1 MVKIAPSILAAN
13 VNDLENDIKE
23 VVSAGA
29 DYIHIDVMDGKFV
42 PNMTRGLEMLKAAKN
57 ATDITLDVHFMVE
70 NPKEYI
76 QEFIDDSDIITFH
89 VEAADKTIIEEI
101 IQLLRI
107 KGKKVGMSIKPN
119 TSLDI
124 LIPYL
129 DKLDMVLIMTV
140 EPGFGG
146 QKLIPET
153 IEKIKELRK
162 LRPNLD
168 IEVDGGINLET
179 AKLVKEAGANI
190 LVAGT
195 AVFKSE
201 NRKQAIEELRK

>member
-13 VNDLENDIKE
+13 MDDLEKDIKE
-23 VVSAGA
+23 VVAAGA

-42 PNMTRGLEMLKAAKN
+42 PNETPGLKMLKVAKK
-57 ATDITLDVHFMVE
+57 ATDVVLDVHFMVE
-70 NPKEYI
+70 NPKEYM
-76 QEFIDDSDIITFH
+76 EPFIEDSDIITFH
-89 VEAADKTIIEEI
+89 VEAAEENTINEI
-101 IQLLRI
+101 IQIL
-107 KGKKVGMSIKPN
+107 KNKEKKVGMSIKPN
-119 TSLDI
+119 TSLDV
-124 LIPYL
+124 LLPYL
-129 DKLDMVLIMTV
+129 DKIDMVLIMTV

-153 IEKIKELRK
+153 IEKIKELRTLK
-162 LRPNLD
+162 QELD

-195 AVFKSE
+195 AVFKAE
-201 NRKQAIEELRK
+201 NKEEVIEKMKK